1 MKSSRRVAFAL
12 AVLFS
17 AALGAGALHAQAWAG
32 KGRLQGEV
40 KDPEGKPIA
49 EARITLRWGKD
60 PTQGPEP
67 LLTDQRGKWSYLGVA
82 GGKWT
87 ILIDA
92 AGFKGAE
99 GTAEANEFGPAP
111 AIRVTMQR
119 PSAEELQAVAEK
131 GALGAVQ
138 RGNELM
144 EAQKWAEARAE
155 YQKALADLEPA
166 SQGPVLR
173 GVARTYFQEGKKEE
187 AIAELEKALAIAPDD
202 ADTLRL
208 IISLLVAQGREK
220 EAEKHIAK
228 LPSGVGIDPNTLLNI
243 GISRYNAGEYPQAVA
258 EFDRVVADNPELPD
272 AYYYRGLTHLAMGKN
287 AEARADFEKLIAL
300 DPDGKLA
307 GEARE
312 FLESLPGGA

>member
-1 MKSSRRVAFAL
+1 MTSRRVVVVLMFAFL
-12 AVLFS
+12 A
-17 AALGAGALHAQAWAG
+17 AQGLHAQAWAG

-40 KDPEGKPIA
+40 RDPEGKPIA
-49 EARITLRWGKD
+49 GARITLRWGKD

-67 LLTDQRGKWSYLGVA
+67 MATAKSGKWSYLGVA

-119 PSAEELQAVAEK
+119 PSAEELQAVTEK

-144 EAQKWAEARAE
+144 EAEKWAEARAE

-166 SQGPVLR
+166 SQPPVLR
-173 GVARTYFQEGKKEE
+173 GVARTYFQEGKKAE

-202 ADTLRL
+202 PDTLRL
-208 IISLLVAQGREK
+208 IISLLVALGREK
-220 EAEKHIAK
+220 EAETYMAK

-243 GISRYNAGEYPQAVA
+243 GISRYNAGEYPHAVA
-258 EFDRVVADNPELPD
+258 EFDRVVADNPDLPD
-272 AYYYRGLTHLAMGKN
+272 AYYYRGLAYLAIGKN
-287 AEARADFEKLIAL
+287 AEAKADFEKLIAL